1 MHSIL
6 FNTLGL
12 IDPNV
17 GDVLIYICSVCVNV
31 IDLFIQINLQ
41 FDSAMVDIE
50 PEDELTRAHSCKPRI
65 NCALDNYIFKRI
77 ARPESANRS
86 YHDPAPLAPLTD
98 VEIHENKI
106 MRKMRIFVEH
116 SYADVANRF
125 HMVNVAREWKLMNA
139 CSNHPAKLRLFFS

>member
-1 MHSIL
+1 
-6 FNTLGL
+6 
-12 IDPNV
+12 
-17 GDVLIYICSVCVNV
+17 
-31 IDLFIQINLQ
+31 
-41 FDSAMVDIE
+41 MVDIE

-106 MRKMRIFVEH
+106 MRKMRI
-116 SYADVANRF
+116 S
-125 HMVNVAREWKLMNA
+125 WSILMQMLPIASIWSMLHGNG
-139 CSNHPAKLRLFFS
+139 S